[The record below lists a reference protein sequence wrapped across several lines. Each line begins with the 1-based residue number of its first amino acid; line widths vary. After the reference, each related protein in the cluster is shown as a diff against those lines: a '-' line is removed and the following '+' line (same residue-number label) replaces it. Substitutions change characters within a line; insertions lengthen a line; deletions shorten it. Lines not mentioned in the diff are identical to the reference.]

1 VADIDDANPIALGPV
16 EKQKDMSAREGE
28 EMVDAERLQSVG
40 DGESTVTLVSLGH
53 GLRTIHGAT
62 WAGPTTGT
70 SEGDTVLTFEE
81 FQTTSMRWW

>member
-1 VADIDDANPIALGPV
+1 MGSVATLT
-16 EKQKDMSAREGE
+16 
-28 EMVDAERLQSVG
+28 SVG
-40 DGESTVTLVSLGH
+40 SPEAQRARHGQTTVALVSLGH

-81 FQTTSMRWW
+81 FQNNLNAVVVNDLERD